1 MLLCFYGAFIR
12 HPSRPLS
19 MFFRKLGLHRIS
31 RAFTDGHILI
41 AWKYQERL
49 ELMNAFFSTSRS
61 ASPPLLQIM
70 LETMLLVSS

>member
-1 MLLCFYGAFIR
+1 
-12 HPSRPLS
+12 

-70 LETMLLVSS
+70 LETTRKW

>member
-1 MLLCFYGAFIR
+1 MKMVLAEYNQHGFFFYA
-12 HPSRPLS
+12 HENP
-19 MFFRKLGLHRIS
+19 
-31 RAFTDGHILI
+31 I
-41 AWKYQERL
+41 ALKYQERL